1 MTVPSVS
8 KACYRSKGIRIGG
21 SRSKNGC
28 STCRI
33 RRVKCDETKP
43 NFFGGSQFRWIKAL
57 IVQLGQQEDA
67 VNSAVVAFS
76 SMHEAA
82 FRSPLVKP
90 STTKQLQGSQ
100 LDGAITSISN
110 SEEWVVATA
119 AYCASVRALQQSIN
133 RHGRVAVPAALVC
146 CILFAALNMMQC
158 DYDGAV
164 LHIEHGLGILAKEQ
178 SIERSGGSLCL
189 PGWSATTADGA
200 MSALVSGF
208 YRLTIA
214 AFFYGRTET
223 LLRERIVLAASSRV
237 AQPSVDGVSLFQYM
251 DEARTSLATLV
262 GCTLKFAAELEHL
275 NSWGA
280 SFRATSAAVTRE
292 VVNMAESR
300 MVHIVLES
308 QFLSLVILLH
318 TCFDADESGYDAYF
332 DEFRAIL
339 DLCDEY
345 IALYVR
351 SLQSFGLQRKGG
363 DFTFDMEIMPQLWLV
378 GKKCRH
384 RQHRRRC
391 IELLKTYPRQ
401 EGVWDPR
408 LICSLAKRTMEIEE
422 TALSA
427 DGSSLPATLD
437 RLWTVDLDSR
447 YVHGS
452 LAVFTYKP
460 IALGG
465 RGLSWEEMILV
476 ETGQQEN
483 TR

>member
-1 MTVPSVS
+1 M
-8 KACYRSKGIRIGG
+8 
-21 SRSKNGC
+21 
-28 STCRI
+28 
-33 RRVKCDETKP
+33 
-43 NFFGGSQFRWIKAL
+43 
-57 IVQLGQQEDA
+57 QLGQQEDA

-82 FRSPLVKP
+82 FRSSLVKP

-110 SEEWVVATA
+110 SEESVVATA
-119 AYCASVRALQQSIN
+119 AYYASVRALQQSIN

-223 LLRERIVLAASSRV
+223 LLRGRIMLAASSRA
-237 AQPSVDGVSLFQYM
+237 AQPSIDDSALFQDM
-251 DEARTSLATLV
+251 DEARTSLVTLV
-262 GCTLKFAAELEHL
+262 GSTLKFAAEVSRYKESATAPPSECFLQRDSQLEHL
-275 NSWGA
+275 NSWCA

-292 VVNMAESR
+292 VVNVAESR

-308 QFLSLVILLH
+308 QFLSLVILLY
-318 TCFDADESGYDAYF
+318 TCLDADESGYDAYF
-332 DEFRAIL
+332 DDFRAIL

-345 IALYVR
+345 IALYVQ
-351 SLQSFGLQRKGG
+351 SLQFFGLQRKGG
-363 DFTFDMEIMPQLWLV
+363 DFTFDMEIVPQLWLV

-447 YVHGS
+447 YVYGS

-460 IALGG
+460 TALGG

-476 ETGQQEN
+476 KTGQQEN

>member
-1 MTVPSVS
+1 MAVQPAV
-8 KACYRSKGIRIGG
+8 
-21 SRSKNGC
+21 
-28 STCRI
+28 
-33 RRVKCDETKP
+33 
-43 NFFGGSQFRWIKAL
+43 FGGSQFRWIKAL

-82 FRSPLVKP
+82 FRFSLVKP

-189 PGWSATTADGA
+189 PGWSATTPDGA

-223 LLRERIVLAASSRV
+223 LLRERIMLAASSRV
-237 AQPSVDGVSLFQYM
+237 AQPSVDDVGLFQDM

-262 GCTLKFAAELEHL
+262 GCTLKFAAEVSKYKDSATTPPSECFLRRDSQLEHL

-292 VVNMAESR
+292 VVNVAESR

-318 TCFDADESGYDAYF
+318 TCLDADESGYDAYF
-332 DEFRAIL
+332 DDFRAIL

-351 SLQSFGLQRKGG
+351 SQQSFGLQRKGG
-363 DFTFDMEIMPQLWLV
+363 DFTFDMEIMPQLWL
-378 GKKCRH
+378 
-384 RQHRRRC
+384 
-391 IELLKTYPRQ
+391 